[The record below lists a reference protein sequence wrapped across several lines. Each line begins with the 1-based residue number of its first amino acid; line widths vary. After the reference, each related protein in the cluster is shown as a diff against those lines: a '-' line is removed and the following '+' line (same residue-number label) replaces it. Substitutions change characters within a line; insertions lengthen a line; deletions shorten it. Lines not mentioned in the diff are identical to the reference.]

1 MNIHEI
7 KDIFNKGLDI
17 ISNPNDYKN
26 IIDMRNNLYR
36 LDTINRVLVYVQ
48 NKDAFD
54 IKSRAEWSIQCRDI
68 MKRQKP
74 IYLIMPK
81 YKTEYIDCESGEELI
96 NSDLSIDE
104 LNKALEYGV
113 VVKKETISN
122 TYIEAFYDIRQTKSL
137 NGNKYSINKPILST
151 KKVLEL
157 LVNITNCSVEESE
170 LDYYSNSENKLYI
183 SKQSYSNVV
192 NTVSKIIKDY
202 YIKRLSDNNIIDTS
216 EFSEYDNELLD
227 STIIY
232 SIKTLLC
239 VNNDNNSFDI
249 VRNTSKKRLLDI
261 LNINNIIIIDI
272 AEQLDFNNT
281 ESNNDLIHNNLIIK
295 KAEVLLNIMEA
306 NNINKIMKGA

>member
-1 MNIHEI
+1 MDTHEI
-7 KDIFNKGLDI
+7 KDIFNKGLDM

-26 IIDMRNNLYR
+26 IINMRNNLYR
-36 LDTINRVLVYVQ
+36 LDTINRILVYAQ
-48 NKDAFD
+48 NKNAFD

-74 IYLIMPK
+74 IYLIIPR
-81 YKTEYIDCESGEELI
+81 YKTEYIDSESGEELI
-96 NSDLSIDE
+96 NSDLSVDE
-104 LNKALEYGV
+104 LNRALEYGV
-113 VVKKETISN
+113 VIKKESILN
-122 TYIEAFYDIRQTKSL
+122 TDIETFYDIRQTKSL
-137 NGNKYSINKPILST
+137 NGNKYNINKPILST

-157 LVNITNCSVEESE
+157 LINITNCSIEESE
-170 LDYYSNSENKLYI
+170 LDYYSNNENKLYI
-183 SKQSYSNVV
+183 SKQSYSSIV
-192 NTVSKIIKDY
+192 NTVSKIIRDY
-202 YIKRLSDNNIIDTS
+202 YIKKLSDNNVIDTS
-216 EFSEYDNELLD
+216 EFSEYDNELLN

-239 VNNDNNSFDI
+239 VNNYNDNFDI

-272 AEQLDFNNT
+272 AEQLDFNNI
-281 ESNNDLIHNNLIIK
+281 ESNSDLIHNNLIIK

>member
-1 MNIHEI
+1 MDTHEI
-7 KDIFNKGLDI
+7 KDIFNKGLDM

-26 IIDMRNNLYR
+26 IINMRNNLYR
-36 LDTINRVLVYVQ
+36 LDTINRILVYVQ
-48 NKDAFD
+48 NKNAFD
-54 IKSRAEWSIQCRDI
+54 IKSRAEWSIQYRDI

-74 IYLIMPK
+74 IYLIIPR
-81 YKTEYIDCESGEELI
+81 YKTEYIDSESGEELI
-96 NSDLSIDE
+96 NSDLSVDE
-104 LNKALEYGV
+104 LNRALEYGV
-113 VVKKETISN
+113 VIKKESISN
-122 TYIEAFYDIRQTKSL
+122 TAIETFYDIRQTKSL
-137 NGNKYSINKPILST
+137 NGNKYNINKPILST

-157 LVNITNCSVEESE
+157 LINITSCSIEESE

-183 SKQSYSNVV
+183 SKQSYSNIV
-192 NTVSKIIKDY
+192 NTVSKIIRDY
-202 YIKRLSDNNIIDTS
+202 YIKKLSDNNVIDTS
-216 EFSEYDNELLD
+216 EFSEYDNELLN

-239 VNNDNNSFDI
+239 VNNYNDNFDI

-272 AEQLDFNNT
+272 AEQLDFNNV